1 MPQIRV
7 AIVSEPLDITAEI
20 EHVTA
25 GRGDIGAVVTFTG
38 LCRDED
44 GRLEA
49 LELEHYPG
57 MAETEV
63 RRIAEQAAGRW
74 EISDVTVLHRHGKVK
89 PGETIVLVVTAS
101 KHRHAAFESA
111 AFIMDFLKTH
121 APFWKKE
128 HIAAGAVA
136 WVSAKTSDD
145 DAEERWNNAD

>member
-1 MPQIRV
+1 MAKTRV

-20 EHVTA
+20 ERVTT

-57 MAETEV
+57 MAEAEV
-63 RRIAEQAAGRW
+63 SRIAEQAAKRW
-74 EISDVTVLHRHGKVK
+74 EITDVTVLHRHGKVK
-89 PGETIVLVVTAS
+89 PGEVIVLVVTAS
-101 KHRHAAFESA
+101 RHRHAAFESA
-111 AFIMDFLKTH
+111 EFIMDFLKTH

-128 HIAAGAVA
+128 HTASGAVA
-136 WVSAKTSDD
+136 WVDAKSSDD
-145 DAEERWNNAD
+145 QAEERWNNSD

>member
-20 EHVTA
+20 ERVTA

-57 MAETEV
+57 MAEAEV
-63 RRIAEQAAGRW
+63 QRIAEQAAKRW
-74 EISDVTVLHRHGKVK
+74 EVSDVTVLHRHGKVK

-128 HIAAGAVA
+128 HTAAGAVA
-136 WVSAKTSDD
+136 WVDAKASDD
-145 DAEERWNNAD
+145 EAEERWNTAD